1 MLADQTLQL
10 SSSRTLK
17 SCKIIMWE
25 KTPATQAM
33 GRALSKSQ
41 GHLYLWLHK
50 LAANQGNEVH
60 SGFPRKFEKRGFGQI
75 TQQKHSVFLQ
85 P

>member
-1 MLADQTLQL
+1 
-10 SSSRTLK
+10 
-17 SCKIIMWE
+17 
-25 KTPATQAM
+25 M

-75 TQQKHSVFLQ
+75 T
-85 P
+85 